1 MIRAYL
7 VALALALLPLGPAA
21 ADPYPPIPF
30 QRYDLLNGSGQA
42 SGGTFNYWDTS
53 YTGFGNR
60 LVDGAPLS
68 GGLGKLGD
76 GIIGSLPGF
85 FTANVAGTGPDVG
98 WLTSVTP
105 SPSVTFYFVI
115 PPCVCFTLVLTG
127 VDIWLDNSFI
137 DGAAA
142 PSAILLNGVSVP
154 FAPAPFGGYG
164 LVKLLDISH
173 LINDTTPT
181 LTFVAQDPGNPW
193 ILVSEVTFRGAFE
206 PVPEPATLGLFALGL
221 GTLLV
226 ARRRAGRPSR
236 VSQAA

>member
-1 MIRAYL
+1 MIRAFL
-7 VALALALLPLGPAA
+7 VVLGLALLPAGPAA

-53 YTGFGNR
+53 YTGLGNR

-76 GIIGSLPGF
+76 GIIGSVPGF
-85 FTANVAGTGPDVG
+85 FTANADGTGPDVG

-105 SPSVTFYFVI
+105 SPSVTFYFI
-115 PPCVCFTLVLTG
+115 PPPCLCSLILDG
-127 VDIWLDNSFI
+127 IDIWLDSSFI

-154 FAPAPFGGYG
+154 FAPAPLGGYG

-181 LTFVAQDPGNPW
+181 LTFVAQDPANPW
-193 ILVSEVTFRGAFE
+193 ILVSEVTFRGAFVF
-206 PVPEPATLGLFALGL
+206 VPEPATLGLFALGL

-226 ARRRAGRPSR
+226 ARPRAVRPSR
-236 VSQAA
+236 VS